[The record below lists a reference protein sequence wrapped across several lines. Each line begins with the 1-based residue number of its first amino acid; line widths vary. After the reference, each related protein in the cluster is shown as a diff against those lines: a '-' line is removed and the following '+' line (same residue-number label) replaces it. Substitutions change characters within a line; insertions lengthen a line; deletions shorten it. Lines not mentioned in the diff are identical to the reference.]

1 MSWAGKKLLSGA
13 KRAAEKEL
21 QETFS
26 SIKKKQHHFSWPCP
40 VCHRS
45 FASYLLDDH
54 INHCRRPSNS
64 LNSLS
69 PTSRTDVPALPITQP
84 PGEPVS
90 VDIYSILQPA
100 VDVSPS
106 ETRNVDAQKR
116 TELKPSANSVDLQ
129 YEFDRSSGS
138 SFGPIQPNSYVRF
151 DSFEDDVNCS
161 QMEVKLKVD
170 SVSGSGITSKSS
182 VDETKALDFSSVK
195 EEIIVDGS
203 QEQNSSKIKLEC
215 EVLLDT
221 RSIQVKEE
229 RMEEQG
235 SAEVSKEGSG
245 RGERPPPG
253 FKLYERQK
261 QSQAKLSMFF
271 KNVLSADVE
280 RKSSVT
286 VLQAGMVLFKNWL
299 SLDTQQRLVHESQN
313 VAHLFNRPITSGGG
327 KYHIYSMCWGP
338 KWNPKTHRY
347 AGVGAAQPLPDWM
360 FDFAQELCCEAQK
373 HSCVHPPDLNF
384 TPDVALANFYPV
396 KAEELGV
403 IGIGGH
409 QDLDDSCKMPV
420 VSVSVGDSMTFFY
433 RRLPPLSRRKSMIL
447 VSFDEKAAK
456 SCEDGDASHNREQ
469 QLILRSGDVLV
480 FGGESRLIY
489 HGTRHVQAGT
499 RPPGLHMVPGR
510 LNFTFRQTDASITA
524 QLSHSSS

>member
-1 MSWAGKKLLSGA
+1 MLLAGKKKLLSGA

-69 PTSRTDVPALPITQP
+69 HTLRTDVPALPTTQP
-84 PGEPVS
+84 PGGPDS
-90 VDIYSILQPA
+90 VDIYSILQPV
-100 VDVSPS
+100 VDVCPS
-106 ETRNVDAQKR
+106 ETRMVDAQKR
-116 TELKPSANSVDLQ
+116 TELNPSANSVDLQ
-129 YEFDRSSGS
+129 YEFDRSSS
-138 SFGPIQPNSYVRF
+138 SCFGPIQPNSYAR
-151 DSFEDDVNCS
+151 FEDDVICS
-161 QMEVKLKVD
+161 QKEVKL
-170 SVSGSGITSKSS
+170 SVESGITSKSL

-195 EEIIVDGS
+195 EEITVDGS
-203 QEQNSSKIKLEC
+203 QQQNSSKIKLEC

-221 RSIQVKEE
+221 RSIKV
-229 RMEEQG
+229 RDTNMEQQG
-235 SAEVSKEGSG
+235 SVEVSKEGSG
-245 RGERPPPG
+245 RGERLPPG

-261 QSQAKLSMFF
+261 QSQAKRSIFY
-271 KNVLSADVE
+271 KNVSPADVE

-338 KWNPKTHRY
+338 KWNPKAHRY

-360 FDFAQELCCEAQK
+360 FDLAQALCCEAQK
-373 HSCVHPPDLNF
+373 HSS
-384 TPDVALANFYPV
+384 V

-420 VSVSVGDSMTFFY
+420 Y
-433 RRLPPLSRRKSMIL
+433 KIR
-447 VSFDEKAAK
+447 
-456 SCEDGDASHNREQ
+456 REQ

-499 RPPGLHMVPGR
+499 RLPGLHMVPGR